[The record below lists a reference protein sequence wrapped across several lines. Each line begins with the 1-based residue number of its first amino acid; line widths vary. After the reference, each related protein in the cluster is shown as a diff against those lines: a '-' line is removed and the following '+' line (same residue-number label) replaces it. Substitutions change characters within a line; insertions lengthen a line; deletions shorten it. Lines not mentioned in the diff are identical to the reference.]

1 MLDKYTETFIVFFGI
16 YTLPILFLKEIVSI
30 KSDFIQKKEV
40 MDNPMHQWG
49 EDQPSRDPKTIAI
62 VAYLT
67 IVGCIIAMI
76 WNNPRSEQASFH
88 IRQSLGL
95 MLIWMGSRFVAFV
108 PFFGHTLARGLS
120 LGAFVLLIIGLIGA
134 VQGQQK
140 PVPVL
145 GEYFQEW
152 FKTL

>member
-1 MLDKYTETFIVFFGI
+1 
-16 YTLPILFLKEIVSI
+16 
-30 KSDFIQKKEV
+30 

-49 EDQPSRDPKTIAI
+49 EDQPSRDPKVIGI

-67 IVGCIIAMI
+67 IVGCIVAMI

-95 MLIWMGSRFVAFV
+95 MLILMGSRFLAFV
-108 PFFGHTLARGLS
+108 PFFGPMLAKGVS
-120 LGAFVLLIIGLIGA
+120 VGAFVLIIIGLIGA
-134 VQGQQK
+134 LQGEQK

-145 GEYFQEW
+145 GEYFQDW
-152 FKTL
+152 FRNL

>member
-1 MLDKYTETFIVFFGI
+1 
-16 YTLPILFLKEIVSI
+16 
-30 KSDFIQKKEV
+30 

-49 EDQPSRDPKTIAI
+49 EDQPARDPKTISI

-67 IVGCIIAMI
+67 IVGCIVAII

-95 MLIWMGSRFVAFV
+95 MLLLMGARFVAFV
-108 PFFGHTLARGLS
+108 PFFGHLLVRGLS
-120 LGAFVLLIIGLIGA
+120 LGAFVLIIIGLIGA
-134 VQGQQK
+134 AQGEQK

-145 GEYFQEW
+145 GEYFQDW
-152 FKTL
+152 FKAL